1 MESHDV
7 PIHSGKGNMVEY
19 SLARNVV
26 TDKKKQGWGI
36 RPVWGKQY
44 GETFIEEYTN
54 ELKEMFDAGK
64 KNKVNK
70 MGPAVMHEQL
80 KRNHPE
86 SPFSLPGENVIRMQI
101 SKLMATAKS
110 VPKEGGRGR
119 GRGSKLFPDAM
130 RSLVQSEL
138 LKNPVL
144 KPKAGL
150 ALVKE
155 KFPDTELGDSQI
167 RSLISQLKTKAKKD
181 GTKSLME

>member
-7 PIHSGKGNMVEY
+7 PIHSGKGNMVEN
-19 SLARNVV
+19 SLVRNVV

-36 RPVWGKQY
+36 RPTWGKLY

-54 ELKEMFDAGK
+54 ELKEMFDVGE

-70 MGPAVMHEQL
+70 MGPAVKHEQL

-86 SPFSLPGENVIRMQI
+86 SPFSLPGENVIRRQI
-101 SKLMATAKS
+101 SKLMATANS
-110 VPKEGGRGR
+110 VPKEDGK

-155 KFPDTELGDSQI
+155 KFPDTELGDSQT

-181 GTKSLME
+181 DTKSLMQ